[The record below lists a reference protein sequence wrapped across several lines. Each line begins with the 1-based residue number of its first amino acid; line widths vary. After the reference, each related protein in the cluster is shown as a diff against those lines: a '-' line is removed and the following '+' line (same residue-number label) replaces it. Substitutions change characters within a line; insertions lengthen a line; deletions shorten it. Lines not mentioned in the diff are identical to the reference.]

1 MEMAIYSLCSNTSPC
16 TPRTNKLTWLKK
28 AFLKAST
35 LMVSSEQ
42 TNSMTFVAIS
52 TIFAVGGGAVGVKT
66 ERAMNIVTFTSDIT
80 YLHLNNT
87 ALIKARITLAK
98 NVLEKNGSVGLWE
111 GHDGSVSKD
120 CQEDG

>member
-1 MEMAIYSLCSNTSPC
+1 MEMAIYSLCSNTS
-16 TPRTNKLTWLKK
+16 TPRTNELTWLKK

-66 ERAMNIVTFTSDIT
+66 ERVMIIVTITSDIT
-80 YLHLNNT
+80 CLHLDNT
-87 ALIKARITLAK
+87 ALIKARIILAK
-98 NVLEKNGSVGLWE
+98 NVLEKMGVWGC
-111 GHDGSVSKD
+111 GPVRRA
-120 CQEDG
+120 